1 MIRIERAA
9 PRIKA
14 ELALLVL
21 LLTTLPANAEDTKS
35 CTPPQP
41 VRKSFSNASSKP
53 AEQKINEIVVLCGA
67 TTSSQSFVENKD
79 QTKAKEEPKTSTP
92 IDKLLEAIAK
102 ILASISWPI
111 AAVTIAYH
119 FKKELAALLTRLKK
133 FKAGAAEAEFSELL
147 RETEEDVDIVRTPEA
162 QAITPEVIEG
172 AATNPRGTILSAWIE
187 VETAIRQLYDSKA
200 PREMV
205 LQTTLRPARGPLQ
218 LMREI
223 QRTEILD
230 HNYIALFHDL
240 RTLRNDAAHDIDFN
254 PPPGEVVRYIQLA
267 RELTVALKKA
277 AEAN

>member
-1 MIRIERAA
+1 MIRIEPAA

-21 LLTTLPANAEDTKS
+21 LLVTPPANADDAKS
-35 CTPPQP
+35 CTPQHPA
-41 VRKSFSNASSKP
+41 RKSLSSTSQKP
-53 AEQKINEIVVLCGA
+53 AEQQINDVVVLCGA
-67 TTSSQSFVENKD
+67 ATSSQSFVENKD
-79 QTKAKEEPKTSTP
+79 QTKAKEEPKTS
-92 IDKLLEAIAK
+92 ISFDRLLEAIAK
-102 ILASISWPI
+102 VLASIAWPI
-111 AAVTIAYH
+111 AAVTIAYN

-172 AATNPRGTILSAWIE
+172 AATNPRGAILSAWIE
-187 VETAIRQLYDSKA
+187 VETAIRQLYESKA
-200 PREMV
+200 PREAG
-205 LQTTLRPARGPLQ
+205 LYPTYRPARGPLQ
-218 LMREI
+218 LMREL

-267 RELTVALKKA
+267 RELTVALKRA
-277 AEAN
+277 AEAH